1 LSSSWR
7 RRLAYTITHLP
18 QLFPMASTD
27 QHAVAATSPAGPTFP
42 PGRYGRRRAAH
53 GVAARRYQR
62 GIIAALLCAVLAAS
76 GAAAWRLYQI
86 YSAQVIHVRVLAFN
100 VVSEHQV
107 QVQFEVKKSPGSAV
121 TCNVRARSRDG
132 ADVGQAEVVLP
143 PHGPDTMTYSLMT
156 RKRAVIGE
164 VLRCVPGE

>member
-1 LSSSWR
+1 MSCSW
-7 RRLAYTITHLP
+7 RRLAYTIAHLP
-18 QLFPMASTD
+18 QLFPMASS
-27 QHAVAATSPAGPTFP
+27 QQRAVPQVAPKFP
-42 PGRYGRRRAAH
+42 PDRYGRRRPAH

-62 GIIAALLCAVLAAS
+62 WVIAALVCAVLAT
-76 GAAAWRLYQI
+76 GAAISWRLYQT

-107 QVQFEVKKSPGSAV
+107 QVRFEVKKSPGSAV

-143 PHGPDTMTYSLMT
+143 PHGPDTMTYSLVT